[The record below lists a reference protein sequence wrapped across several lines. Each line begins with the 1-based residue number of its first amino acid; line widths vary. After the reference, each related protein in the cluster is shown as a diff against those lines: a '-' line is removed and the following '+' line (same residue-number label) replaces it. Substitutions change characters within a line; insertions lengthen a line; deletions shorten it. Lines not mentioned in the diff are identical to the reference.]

1 MSAQTRFPAL
11 HDLLT
16 GNTSKERQRALE
28 DLKLAQHRRQT
39 QAAHQAFKKARALTC
54 EALRVGQ

>member
-1 MSAQTRFPAL
+1 MTQTRFPAL

-39 QAAHQAFKKARALTC
+39 QAEHRAWKKARALTC
-54 EALRVGQ
+54 EALRAGQ